1 MNEAL
6 LRAATALTA
15 DPRVLA
21 VYGFGSLARGAAHP
35 GSDLDLAVL
44 LDRPLSLGEELSLRA
59 EAVDAVHRDDVDLVI
74 LNLAPPLLRYEV
86 IATGS
91 RLYARSPLAVDQ
103 FEEAALREYLDTAHL
118 RHIQQDLAR
127 QALV

>member
-1 MNEAL
+1 MG
-6 LRAATALTA
+6 AT
-15 DPRVLA
+15 
-21 VYGFGSLARGAAHP
+21 HP

-44 LDRPLSLGEELSLRA
+44 LDRPLSLREELSLRA

-86 IATGS
+86 IAAGS
-91 RLYARSPLAVDQ
+91 RLYARSSLAVDQ

-118 RHIQQDLAR
+118 RRVQQDLAR
-127 QALV
+127 QAIG